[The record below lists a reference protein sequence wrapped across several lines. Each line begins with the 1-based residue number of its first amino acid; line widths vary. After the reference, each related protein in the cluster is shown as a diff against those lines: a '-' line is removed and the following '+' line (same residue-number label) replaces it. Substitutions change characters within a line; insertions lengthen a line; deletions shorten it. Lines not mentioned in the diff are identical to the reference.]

1 MDNVINVS
9 DLPCKMRGNKK
20 IVDWINCDRERVRF
34 NYNDVTGVIIVSFK
48 ERTNGGVKL
57 LVSYNNKSI
66 EMYNSNLMKG
76 KIGVLIGE
84 HSKEHKYKVGQKINN
99 VTILKQI
106 KRKDA
111 RKNNILAYVVKCNA
125 TGKEFVQTQYNINY
139 GYGSP
144 YAAGKKVWEGNWLYN
159 EKHLLPLIK
168 NPEDAKKFSIGGNG
182 KILCV
187 CPNCKR
193 EKLMIARN
201 LYNYGVSCP
210 YCGPY
215 LSYPE
220 KFMMAYFESLNI
232 RYIHQFKLGENRRFI
247 DFFLPDKNIA
257 VEVHG
262 GQHYNVS
269 AESVWRD
276 SHKKTLD
283 SDNFKR
289 KYCNEQNIKLIEIDG
304 RKSYFNFLLNSIN
317 NSSLPNISKDKE
329 KSILQKINQR
339 RFNNNELKILEDY
352 KNGKSSNSI
361 SKKYN
366 VSVKHVTNVARR
378 HNAYINRDRNIKIR
392 CINTGQ
398 VYDSIADASREVNIS
413 ASSIGMVCNG
423 KRKYN
428 KAPNGEKIY
437 WEKIKDSNYNNIVN
451 DIV

>member
-1 MDNVINVS
+1 MDKIINVT
-9 DLPCKMRGNKK
+9 DLPYKMRGSKK
-20 IVDWINCDRERVRF
+20 IIDWINCDKERVSF
-34 NYNDVTGVIIVSFK
+34 NYNGVTGVIIVSFI

-57 LVSYNNKSI
+57 LVSYNNKSV
-66 EMYNSNLMKG
+66 EMYNSNLIKG
-76 KIGVLIGE
+76 KIGVLIGQ

-106 KRKDA
+106 RKKDA
-111 RKNNILAYVVKCNA
+111 RNNNILAYVVKCNE

-144 YAAGKKVWEGNWLYN
+144 YVAGNKVWEGNWLFN

-168 NPEDAKKFSIGGNG
+168 NPEDAKKISIGGDG
-182 KILCV
+182 EILCV

-193 EKLMIARN
+193 EKFMIARN

-220 KFMMAYFESLNI
+220 KFMMAYLESLDI
-232 RYIHQFKLGENRRFI
+232 RYIHQFKLGEYRRYI
-247 DFFLPDKNIA
+247 DFFLPDRNIA
-257 VEVHG
+257 IEVHG
-262 GQHYNVS
+262 GQHYNASVGS
-269 AESVWRD
+269 AWLD
-276 SHKKTLD
+276 SYKKSLV

-289 KYCNEQNIKLIEIDG
+289 KYCKQQGIKLIEIDA
-304 RKSYFNFLLNSIN
+304 RKSYFNFLVKSIN
-317 NSSLPNISKDKE
+317 TSPLPNISKDKE
-329 KSILQKINQR
+329 KIILQKINQR

-361 SKKYN
+361 AKKYN
-366 VSVKHVTNVARR
+366 VSVKHVTNIARK
-378 HNAYINRDRNIKIR
+378 HNIYINKDRNIKIR
-392 CINTGQ
+392 CINTGN
-398 VYDSIADASREVNIS
+398 VYDSIADASKEVNIS

-423 KRKYN
+423 KRNYN
-428 KAPNGEKIY
+428 RGPNGEKIY